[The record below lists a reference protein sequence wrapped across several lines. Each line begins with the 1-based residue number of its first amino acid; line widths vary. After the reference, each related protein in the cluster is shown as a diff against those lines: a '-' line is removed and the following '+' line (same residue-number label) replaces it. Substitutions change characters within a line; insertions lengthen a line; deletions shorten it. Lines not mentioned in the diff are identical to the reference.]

1 MKVNR
6 SQTGYQGITKG
17 WKGRGLKTLP
27 HLGSQGKMEVS
38 S

>member
-1 MKVNR
+1 MNVNR